1 MPIKMAKKKK
11 KSISSVDEE
20 TFIHWKREYLHLG
33 QPLWKTLGL
42 PYLFKLKLCSL
53 SGLATAPLMTHHREL
68 RTFVSQNTHKNVHSN
83 FIICRTI
90 KKQLNCSL
98 TVEWINTL
106 YSWNGILYSDK
117 MNTAQVYTTMS
128 VKLAM

>member
-1 MPIKMAKKKK
+1 MPIKMAKKKVNFK
-11 KSISSVDEE
+11 CWRGKFHSLKERVF
-20 TFIHWKREYLHLG
+20 TLG

-42 PYLFKLKLCSL
+42 PYLLKLKLCSL
-53 SGLATAPLMTHHREL
+53 SDLATVPLMTHHREL
-68 RTFVSQNTHKNVHSN
+68 RTFVPQNTHENVHSN
-83 FIICRTI
+83 FIICRTS

-128 VKLAM
+128 MKLAM